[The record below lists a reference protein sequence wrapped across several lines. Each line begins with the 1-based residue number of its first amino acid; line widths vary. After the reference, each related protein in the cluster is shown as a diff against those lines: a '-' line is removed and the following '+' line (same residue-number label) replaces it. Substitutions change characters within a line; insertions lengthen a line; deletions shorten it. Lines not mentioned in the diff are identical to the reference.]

1 MSIYI
6 STNPGELEISPL
18 YADNEIVLQ
27 EVCFSVWYDEWSEF
41 EKSQL
46 FRDIVSYVE
55 NCRREIPERHIDVAR
70 KFQVPGLFRI
80 AFGNSS
86 QVAPEN
92 ETDVILSGAS
102 EKLEMQIRN

>member
-55 NCRREIPERHIDVAR
+55 NCRREIPERHIDSREQECTVE
-70 KFQVPGLFRI
+70 I
-80 AFGNSS
+80 ATL
-86 QVAPEN
+86 PEN
-92 ETDVILSGAS
+92 SKCRGCSGSLS
-102 EKLEMQIRN
+102 EIVRRWLQRMKQT